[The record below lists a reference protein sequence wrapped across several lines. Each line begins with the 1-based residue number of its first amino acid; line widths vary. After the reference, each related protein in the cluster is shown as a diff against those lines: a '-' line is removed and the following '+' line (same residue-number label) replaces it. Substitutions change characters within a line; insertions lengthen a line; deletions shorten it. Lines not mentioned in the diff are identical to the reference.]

1 MQIAKPIKKLK
12 SKNYKLLKHE
22 NLIFKFPTKKK
33 KKKLH
38 LHNIFYAIKDGSTR
52 HVDSNQ
58 ANFLHHQSHWFESG
72 YRLKSYII

>member
-1 MQIAKPIKKLK
+1 MKILFSNSQP
-12 SKNYKLLKHE
+12 
-22 NLIFKFPTKKK
+22 KKK